1 MLREYEFTIITKGD
15 QQEADF
21 TKTIETYE
29 SLMVKDGGEILKKD
43 DWGTKRLAY
52 PIKKTFRGHYLNY
65 DYVGDPINLAEME
78 RLMRIDEN
86 VLRYMAIRLDEG
98 NTTGV
103 IDKDARRVEIAKAE
117 SAEKEASEKRREQ
130 RN

>member
-1 MLREYEFTIITKGD
+1 MLREYEFTLITKGD
-15 QQEADF
+15 QLEADY
-21 TKTIETYE
+21 TKTAATYE
-29 SLMVKDGGEILKKD
+29 TLMAKDGGEILKKD

-52 PIKKTFRGHYLNY
+52 PIKKCFRGHYVNY
-65 DYVGDPINLAEME
+65 DFIGDPTNLAEME

-98 NTTGV
+98 NETGV
-103 IDKDARRVEIAKAE
+103 VDADARRLEIAKADA
-117 SAEKEASEKRREQ
+117 AEKEASEKRREQ